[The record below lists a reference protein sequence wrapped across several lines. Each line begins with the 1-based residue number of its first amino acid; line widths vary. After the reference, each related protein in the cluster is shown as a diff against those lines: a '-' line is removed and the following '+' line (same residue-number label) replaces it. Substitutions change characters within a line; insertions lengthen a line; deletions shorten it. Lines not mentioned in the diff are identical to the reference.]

1 MKRWK
6 VALAFA
12 AVFLAGVI
20 VGGSTVM
27 RLIPPP
33 FGPFPNAAA
42 KMTERMMRMLKSDL
56 ALRPDQEEKIK
67 PVVARTTEQTVGFHR
82 ELSARIQAAIDS
94 SDLEIEAFLDPNQK
108 AKFEKLRAKRPPLPN
123 AP

>member
-6 VALAFA
+6 FALAFA

-33 FGPFPNAAA
+33 FGPFPNAAE
-42 KMTERMMRMLKSDL
+42 KMSERMMRMLKSDL

-67 PVVARTTEQTVGFHR
+67 PVVARTTE
-82 ELSARIQAAIDS
+82 
-94 SDLEIEAFLDPNQK
+94 
-108 AKFEKLRAKRPPLPN
+108 
-123 AP
+123 